1 MAAGRHTK
9 YTPDMLPKILEIY
22 VNGDTDSDV
31 CAILGISRDTFYR
44 WYKTKK
50 AFSDTVNKGRLA
62 SEYWWNR
69 LGKSL
74 AAGTTID
81 PQTRQRIKCTGN
93 GRVWNFIM
101 INRFRQDYQ
110 NAPERQATTDSL
122 DAIREAIQSA
132 LGGGK

>member
-1 MAAGRHTK
+1 MTAGRKSK
-9 YTPDMLPKILEIY
+9 YRAEMLETILKLYEQGKSDAYVCAKLEI
-22 VNGDTDSDV
+22 DRT
-31 CAILGISRDTFYR
+31 TFYR
-44 WYKTKK
+44 WYKSKTT
-50 AFSDTVNKGRLA
+50 FRHTVDEGRLLA
-62 SEYWWNR
+62 QCWWEDLGQR
-69 LGKSL
+69 LSGGSAHDKN
-74 AAGTTID
+74 GNQIVT
-81 PQTRQRIKCTGN
+81 KGN